1 MKSKTYLYLAILA
14 VLVVAAYFLTV
25 DKGEKT
31 TSYKL
36 SEKKLFELDSL
47 KVDKIELKDK
57 NGDLVL
63 SKASGEWMVEQ
74 PFKYKTV
81 SASIEN
87 MVSNLKNLQLESI
100 VSTNPSK
107 KDTYGFKEGEAT
119 EVTVY
124 EGGTLK
130 GKFLIGGTS
139 SGTSAYVKKID
150 SDNIYIANNIDR
162 NNFVKTSLNE
172 WKDKN
177 IVSIPK
183 QTVKSI
189 EYISGA
195 ETFLVKGDSTGKYY
209 IGSDSVGKAFDGILN
224 LLQNFQTMSFK
235 DTALSDQTAFTEK
248 VIIDW
253 GPKTEMKFLKTETT
267 SPKYLLQVTGD
278 NQIYEMDENYAKNLL
293 KTKKEILG
301 Q

>member
-14 VLVVAAYFLTV
+14 ALVVAAYFLTV

-31 TSYKL
+31 SSYKMN
-36 SEKKLFELDSL
+36 EKKLFEIDSL
-47 KVDKIELKDK
+47 KVDKIEIKDK
-57 NGDLVL
+57 NGDIIL

-74 PFKYKTV
+74 PYKYKTL

-87 MVSNLKNLQLESI
+87 MISNLKNLQLESI
-100 VSTNPSK
+100 VSTNPAK
-107 KDTYGFKEGEAT
+107 KDTYGFKDGDAA
-119 EVTVY
+119 EVTVF
-124 EGGTLK
+124 EGGAPK

-139 SGTSAYVKKID
+139 SGTSAYIKKID

-162 NNFVKTSLNE
+162 NNFIKSSPDD

-195 ETFLVKGDSTGKYY
+195 ESFLVKGDSTGKFH
-209 IGSDSVGKAFDGILN
+209 IGADSVGKAFDGILN

-235 DTALSDQTAFTEK
+235 DTSLSEQTAFNEK
-248 VIIDW
+248 VIVDW
-253 GPKTEMKFLKTETT
+253 GPKTEMKFLKIESTP
-267 SPKYLLQVTGD
+267 PKYLLQVTGD
-278 NQIYEMDENYAKNLL
+278 NQIYEMDENYAKNIL

-301 Q
+301 N